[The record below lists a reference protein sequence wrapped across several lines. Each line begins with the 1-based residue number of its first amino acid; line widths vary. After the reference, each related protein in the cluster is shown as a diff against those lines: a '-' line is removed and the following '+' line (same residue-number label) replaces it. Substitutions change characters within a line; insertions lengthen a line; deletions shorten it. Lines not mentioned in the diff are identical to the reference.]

1 MTHESGLVNPELLY
15 FNKNL
20 SLFDIYLIRKADIRY
35 IVVDDRL
42 AQGLPLYGVYIAA
55 GEPTTRL
62 TSAQLDKFT
71 RYSFVKR
78 IYDNGTIQVYDVSGL
93 LAPSHRPRPP
103 EPP

>member
-1 MTHESGLVNPELLY
+1 MRIREFGSIQQETS
-15 FNKNL
+15 

-35 IVVDDRL
+35 IVVDYRL

-62 TSAQLDKFT
+62 TSAQLDNF
-71 RYSFVKR
+71 YA
-78 IYDNGTIQVYDVSGL
+78 L
-93 LAPSHRPRPP
+93 LIPSSASTTTAPSRSMTCPDCWRPLIVPRPP